1 MDFDDLDIA
10 AQSSLQDLKT
20 EIQLADPATLRLL
33 MTQARTFNAWQDK
46 SISIE
51 TLNQVYQIMKMGPTS
66 GNCCPARLVFLA
78 SKGAKERLQPALK
91 PNNVEK
97 TMSAPVTA
105 IIAHDVAFWQHA
117 EKMFPQNPA
126 VQLAFKDNPK
136 GAETAAFR
144 NGSLQGAYFIIAAR
158 AVGLDCGPMS
168 GFDNAIVDEEFFAET
183 TFHSNFLCN
192 IGYGDVSKTFKR
204 LPRLDFDVACQ
215 VL

>member
-10 AQSSLQDLKT
+10 AQSSLQGLKN
-20 EIQLADPATLRLL
+20 EIQAADPATLRLL
-33 MTQARTFNAWQDK
+33 MTEARTFNAWQDK
-46 SISIE
+46 NVTVE
-51 TLNQVYQIMKMGPTS
+51 TLEQIYQIMKMGPTS
-66 GNCCPARLVFLA
+66 ANCCPARLVFLT
-78 SKGAKERLQPALK
+78 SKGAKERLRPALK
-91 PNNVEK
+91 PNNVDK

-105 IIAHDVAFWQHA
+105 IIAHDIAFWQHA
-117 EKMFPQNPA
+117 ERMFPQNPA
-126 VQLAFKDNPK
+126 VQLAFKDNPT

-168 GFDNAIVDEEFFAET
+168 GFDNAMVNEEFFAET
-183 TFHSNFLCN
+183 TFRSNFLCN
-192 IGYGDVSKTFKR
+192 IGYGDSSKTFKR

>member
-10 AQSSLQDLKT
+10 AQSSLHELKK
-20 EIQLADPATLRLL
+20 EIQTADPATLRLL

-46 SISIE
+46 SVSIE

-66 GNCCPARLVFLA
+66 GNCCPARLVFLT
-78 SKGAKERLQPALK
+78 SKEAKDRLQPALK
-91 PNNVEK
+91 PNNIEK
-97 TMSAPVTA
+97 TMSAPITV
-105 IIAHDVAFWQHA
+105 IIAHDVEFWRYA
-117 EKMFPQNPA
+117 ERMFPQNPA
-126 VQLAFKDNPK
+126 VQLGFKDNPE

-192 IGYGDVSKTFKR
+192 IGYGDLSKTFKR

>member
-10 AQSSLQDLKT
+10 AQSSLQGLKK
-20 EIQLADPATLRLL
+20 EIQMADPATLRLL

-46 SISIE
+46 SVSIE

-66 GNCCPARLVFLA
+66 GNCCPARLVFLT
-78 SKGAKERLQPALK
+78 SKEAKERLQPALK
-91 PNNVEK
+91 PNNIEK
-97 TMSAPVTA
+97 TMSAPITV
-105 IIAHDVAFWQHA
+105 IIAHDVEFWRYA
-117 EKMFPQNPA
+117 ERMFPQNPA
-126 VQLAFKDNPK
+126 VQLGFKDNPE

-204 LPRLDFDVACQ
+204 LPRLDFDMACQ

>member
-10 AQSSLQDLKT
+10 AQSSLQGLKN
-20 EIQLADPATLRLL
+20 EIQAADPATLRLL
-33 MTQARTFNAWQDK
+33 MTEARTFNAWQDK
-46 SISIE
+46 TVTVE
-51 TLNQVYQIMKMGPTS
+51 TLEQIYQIMKMGPTS
-66 GNCCPARLVFLA
+66 ANCCPARLVFLM
-78 SKGAKERLQPALK
+78 SKEAKERLRPALK
-91 PNNVEK
+91 PNNVDK

-105 IIAHDVAFWQHA
+105 IIAYDVAFWQHA
-117 EKMFPQNPA
+117 ERMFPQNPA
-126 VQLAFKDNPK
+126 VQLAFKDNPT

-168 GFDNAIVDEEFFAET
+168 GVDNALVNEEFFAET
-183 TFHSNFLCN
+183 TFRSNFLCN
-192 IGYGDVSKTFKR
+192 IGYGDSSKTFKR

>member
-10 AQSSLQDLKT
+10 AQNSLQDLKK

-46 SISIE
+46 SVSIE
-51 TLNQVYQIMKMGPTS
+51 TLNQIYQIMKMGPTS
-66 GNCCPARLVFLA
+66 GICCP
-78 SKGAKERLQPALK
+78 
-91 PNNVEK
+91 
-97 TMSAPVTA
+97 
-105 IIAHDVAFWQHA
+105 
-117 EKMFPQNPA
+117 PQNPA
-126 VQLAFKDNPK
+126 VQLGFKDNPE

-168 GFDNAIVDEEFFAET
+168 GFDNASVDEEFFAET

>member
-10 AQSSLQDLKT
+10 AQSSLQGLKK
-20 EIQLADPATLRLL
+20 EIQAADPATLRLL
-33 MTQARTFNAWQDK
+33 MTEARTFNAWQDK
-46 SISIE
+46 TVTVE
-51 TLNQVYQIMKMGPTS
+51 TLEQVYQIMKMGPTS
-66 GNCCPARLVFLA
+66 ANCCPARLVFLT
-78 SKGAKERLQPALK
+78 SKEAKSRLQPALK
-91 PNNVEK
+91 PNNVDK

-117 EKMFPQNPA
+117 ERMFPQNPA
-126 VQLAFKDNPK
+126 VQLAFKDNPA

-168 GFDNAIVDEEFFAET
+168 GFDNAMVDEEFFAET
-183 TFHSNFLCN
+183 MFRSNFLCN
-192 IGYGDVSKTFKR
+192 IGYGDSSKTFKR

>member
-1 MDFDDLDIA
+1 
-10 AQSSLQDLKT
+10 
-20 EIQLADPATLRLL
+20 
-33 MTQARTFNAWQDK
+33 
-46 SISIE
+46 
-51 TLNQVYQIMKMGPTS
+51 
-66 GNCCPARLVFLA
+66 
-78 SKGAKERLQPALK
+78 
-91 PNNVEK
+91 
-97 TMSAPVTA
+97 MSAPITV
-105 IIAHDVAFWQHA
+105 IIAHDVEFWRYA
-117 EKMFPQNPA
+117 ERMFPQNPA
-126 VQLAFKDNPK
+126 VQLGFKDNPE

>member
-10 AQSSLQDLKT
+10 AQSSLQGLKN
-20 EIQLADPATLRLL
+20 EIQAADPATLRLL
-33 MTQARTFNAWQDK
+33 MTEARTFNAWQDK
-46 SISIE
+46 NVTVE
-51 TLNQVYQIMKMGPTS
+51 TLEQIYQIMKMGPTS
-66 GNCCPARLVFLA
+66 ANCCPARLVFLT
-78 SKGAKERLQPALK
+78 SKGAKERLRPALK
-91 PNNVEK
+91 PNNVDK

-105 IIAHDVAFWQHA
+105 IIAHDIAFWQHA
-117 EKMFPQNPA
+117 ERMFPQNPA
-126 VQLAFKDNPK
+126 VQLAFKDNPV

-168 GFDNAIVDEEFFAET
+168 GFDNAMVNEEFFAET
-183 TFHSNFLCN
+183 TFRSNFLCN
-192 IGYGDVSKTFKR
+192 IGYGDSSKTFKR

>member
-1 MDFDDLDIA
+1 M
-10 AQSSLQDLKT
+10 T
-20 EIQLADPATLRLL
+20 E
-33 MTQARTFNAWQDK
+33 ARTFNAWQDK
-46 SISIE
+46 SVTVE
-51 TLNQVYQIMKMGPTS
+51 TLEQVYQIMKMGPTS
-66 GNCCPARLVFLA
+66 ANCCPARLVFLT
-78 SKGAKERLQPALK
+78 SKEAKERLQPALK
-91 PNNVEK
+91 PNNVDK

-117 EKMFPQNPA
+117 ERMFPQNPA
-126 VQLAFKDNPK
+126 VQLAFKDNPA

-168 GFDNAIVDEEFFAET
+168 GFDNAMVNEEFFAET
-183 TFHSNFLCN
+183 MFRSNFLCN
-192 IGYGDVSKTFKR
+192 IGYGDSSKTFKR

>member
-1 MDFDDLDIA
+1 
-10 AQSSLQDLKT
+10 
-20 EIQLADPATLRLL
+20 

-46 SISIE
+46 SVSIE

-66 GNCCPARLVFLA
+66 GNCCPARLVFLT
-78 SKGAKERLQPALK
+78 SKEAKERLKPALK
-91 PNNVEK
+91 PNNIEK
-97 TMSAPVTA
+97 TMSAPITV
-105 IIAHDVAFWQHA
+105 IIAHDVEFWRYA
-117 EKMFPQNPA
+117 ERMFPQNPA
-126 VQLAFKDNPK
+126 VQLGFKDNPE

-192 IGYGDVSKTFKR
+192 IGYGDLSKTFKR

>member
-10 AQSSLQDLKT
+10 AQSSLQGLKK
-20 EIQLADPATLRLL
+20 EIQMADPATLRLL

-46 SISIE
+46 SVSIE
-51 TLNQVYQIMKMGPTS
+51 TLNQIYQIMRMGPTS
-66 GNCCPARLVFLA
+66 GNCCPARLVFLT
-78 SKGAKERLQPALK
+78 SKEAKERLQPALK
-91 PNNVEK
+91 PNNIEK
-97 TMSAPVTA
+97 TMSAPITV
-105 IIAHDVAFWQHA
+105 IIAHDVEFWRYA
-117 EKMFPQNPA
+117 ERMFPQNPA
-126 VQLAFKDNPK
+126 VQLGFKDNPE
-136 GAETAAFR
+136 GAETTAFR

-183 TFHSNFLCN
+183 TVHSNFLCN
-192 IGYGDVSKTFKR
+192 VGYGDLSKTFKR

>member
-10 AQSSLQDLKT
+10 AQSSLQGLKN
-20 EIQLADPATLRLL
+20 EIQAADPATLRLL
-33 MTQARTFNAWQDK
+33 MTEARTFNAWQDK
-46 SISIE
+46 TVTVE
-51 TLNQVYQIMKMGPTS
+51 TLEQIYQIMKMGPTS
-66 GNCCPARLVFLA
+66 ANCCPARFVFLT
-78 SKGAKERLQPALK
+78 SKEAKERLRPALK
-91 PNNVEK
+91 PNNVDK

-117 EKMFPQNPA
+117 ERMFPQHPA
-126 VQLAFKDNPK
+126 VQLAFKDNPT

-168 GFDNAIVDEEFFAET
+168 GFDNAMVNEEFFAET
-183 TFHSNFLCN
+183 AFRSNFLCN
-192 IGYGDVSKTFKR
+192 IGYGDSSKTFKR